1 MARLIA
7 ILLVSAVLV
16 GSVAPAASAGG
27 RTATN
32 VALGLASFAVFNQ
45 LFGPV
50 LFPRPVFATPVY
62 PAPVYV
68 AAPPQ
73 VIYAPP
79 PQLTFVPPPTPAP
92 PTVIQYPH
100 GRYEL
105 RGDGVTMA
113 YQWVW
118 IPSPPPA
125 PPARYEQPATPPS
138 PPAAA
143 PSAAEPCKA
152 TGRYV
157 KTPQG
162 VLPECE

>member
-7 ILLVSAVLV
+7 ILLVSALAI
-16 GSVAPAASAGG
+16 GSMAPAAFAGG

-45 LFGPV
+45 LFGPA
-50 LFPRPVFATPVY
+50 LYPRPVY
-62 PAPVYV
+62 SAPVYV

-79 PQLTFVPPPTPAP
+79 PQLMVVQPPAPAP

-105 RGDGVTMA
+105 RGDGVTTA

-118 IPSPPPA
+118 IPNPPPA
-125 PPARYEQPATPPS
+125 PPAGYQQ
-138 PPAAA
+138 PPAPA
-143 PSAAEPCKA
+143 PSTGRPSRVEPCKP